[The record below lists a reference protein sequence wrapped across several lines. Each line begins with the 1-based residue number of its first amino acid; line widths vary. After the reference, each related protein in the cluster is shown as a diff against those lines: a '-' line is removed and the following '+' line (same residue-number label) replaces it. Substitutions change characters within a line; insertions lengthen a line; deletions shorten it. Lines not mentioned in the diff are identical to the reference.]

1 MATTVVETQA
11 QPPNLTVQDFEQK
24 PAAPRLDDRFAAL
37 KQEIINDVDPKVLKQ
52 SYERLKAELADE
64 VERLER
70 LQQAAIP
77 EVQWADVQA
86 NGGKIP
92 DNVAEEAK
100 HAGCVLFRGVIPE
113 EQALKWKQELKDY
126 TLRHRAVG
134 GRPLSNPTFWLLYW
148 TRPQV
153 QARSHPEILRA
164 MNSVMKLWHVEDDS
178 LPIDMDSQVHYAD
191 RFRIRRAGDKEYSLK
206 AHLDSSAIERWE
218 DPTYRS
224 NYEAILKGEWEKFDP
239 WRMDNR
245 PDAVTDLYQQQGSCS
260 AFRAMQGWLSMSH
273 CGPGEGTLRV
283 LPSLKLSM
291 AYIML
296 RPFFLDEELDTSE
309 PTFPGATPGKG
320 QFHPTSKFHPHLKQD
335 TSIISV
341 PKVHPGDYMF
351 WHCDLVHEVEDQ
363 HNGEEDSSVFYNASI
378 PLCPY
383 NIENMLRMRQSFRD
397 VEPPRDFYRDIGGP
411 YELEREHEDHGARE
425 ENILSLEGRR
435 ALGLEPFDED
445 EAGLSVGQKNVRK
458 MANDAMRK

>member
-1 MATTVVETQA
+1 MFKQMVVIRDSCQSTL
-11 QPPNLTVQDFEQK
+11 LTAG
-24 PAAPRLDDRFAAL
+24 P
-37 KQEIINDVDPKVLKQ
+37 
-52 SYERLKAELADE
+52 
-64 VERLER
+64 
-70 LQQAAIP
+70 
-77 EVQWADVQA
+77 
-86 NGGKIP
+86 GGNIP
-92 DNVAEEAK
+92 DDIAEQAR

-113 EQALKWKQELKDY
+113 EQALNWKQELKDY
-126 TLRHRAVG
+126 TSRHRAVG

-153 QARSHPEILRA
+153 QARSHPEILKA
-164 MNSVMKLWHVEDDS
+164 MKSVMKLWHVDDET

-224 NYEAILKGEWEKFDP
+224 NYEAILKGEWVNFDP
-239 WRMDNR
+239 WLMDKR
-245 PDAVTDLYQQQGSCS
+245 PDAVSDLYQQQGSCS

-296 RPFFLDEELDTSE
+296 RPFFLDEELDASQ
-309 PTFPGATPGKG
+309 PTFPGAIPGKG
-320 QFHPTSKFHPHLKQD
+320 QFHPTSNFHPHLKQE

-351 WHCDLVHEVEDQ
+351 C
-363 HNGEEDSSVFYNASI
+363 
-378 PLCPY
+378 
-383 NIENMLRMRQSFRD
+383 
-397 VEPPRDFYRDIGGP
+397 
-411 YELEREHEDHGARE
+411 
-425 ENILSLEGRR
+425 
-435 ALGLEPFDED
+435 
-445 EAGLSVGQKNVRK
+445 
-458 MANDAMRK
+458 